1 MMTNGGPRGREPR
14 KPRVKH
20 PEWTRDAVIYQI
32 NQRQMTPA
40 GTFRAAEAH
49 LPRIRDLGADIVWLM
64 PVNPIGE
71 VNRKG
76 RLGSPYAVQDY
87 LAVNPEFGTMD
98 DLRHFV
104 ATAHDLGL
112 RVILDWVANHTAWD
126 NVLVEQH
133 PEWYARDWKGDF
145 RPTPWWDWDDI
156 IDLDY
161 DQIPLRDFMAD
172 AMCYWVRE
180 ADVDGF
186 RCDVAGFVPLDFW
199 ERTREELEAIKPVF
213 LLAEWDTRDLHDAA
227 FDASYAWSW
236 NSALHGVAQGRTDL
250 EPLRVFYAWN
260 TRSWPRDAM
269 RMTFVSNHD
278 MNAHEG
284 TEFEQFGDALEA
296 SIVLSVVGEGIPL
309 IYNGQEAGSDK
320 RLLFFDKDVIEW
332 REHELGDFYR
342 ELFALKKAHPALW
355 NGSWG
360 APMTRIPNS
369 HEAQWL
375 TFARKHPDGDRV
387 LALFNF
393 GAESSSA
400 TLGEGPYSGT
410 WHDAFTGEDVSLGQG
425 AAVSLPAWGYRVLLG

>member
-1 MMTNGGPRGREPR
+1 MTSNVVRRHEPRGPRVR
-14 KPRVKH
+14 H
-20 PEWTRDAVIYQI
+20 PEWARDAVIYQI
-32 NQRQMTPA
+32 NQRQMTPE

-76 RLGSPYAVQDY
+76 RLGSPYAVRDY
-87 LAVNPEFGTMD
+87 LAVNSEFGTLD

-112 RVILDWVANHTAWD
+112 KVILDWVANHTAWD

-161 DQIPLRDFMAD
+161 DQVPLREFMAD
-172 AMCYWVRE
+172 AMCHWVRE

-199 ERTREELEAIKPVF
+199 EQAREQLESIKPVF

-236 NSALHGVAQGRTDL
+236 NSTLHGVAQGRTDL
-250 EPLRVFYAWN
+250 EPLRVYYAWN
-260 TRSWPRDAM
+260 TRS
-269 RMTFVSNHD
+269 
-278 MNAHEG
+278 
-284 TEFEQFGDALEA
+284 
-296 SIVLSVVGEGIPL
+296 
-309 IYNGQEAGSDK
+309 
-320 RLLFFDKDVIEW
+320 
-332 REHELGDFYR
+332 
-342 ELFALKKAHPALW
+342 
-355 NGSWG
+355 
-360 APMTRIPNS
+360 
-369 HEAQWL
+369 
-375 TFARKHPDGDRV
+375 
-387 LALFNF
+387 
-393 GAESSSA
+393 
-400 TLGEGPYSGT
+400 
-410 WHDAFTGEDVSLGQG
+410 
-425 AAVSLPAWGYRVLLG
+425 